1 MQRKRDND
9 KEEKEKAEEKQY
21 NVKRTGNLFW
31 EVDTDHRGVAT
42 VHGAEGVVHV
52 DVAELGEASR
62 EGGDGFVGTTLALF
76 FGVEPQVFEKDHTT
90 WGWVCASSLNLRT
103 TEGERGKGREGVEA
117 GRMFCGWQPR
127 EGEFGLGRR
136 WQ

>member
-1 MQRKRDND
+1 M
-9 KEEKEKAEEKQY
+9 
-21 NVKRTGNLFW
+21 
-31 EVDTDHRGVAT
+31 
-42 VHGAEGVVHV
+42 HGAEGVVHV